1 MCKLETV
8 SIREKVEGYKIV
20 ARKSKGKR
28 YYSIAMG
35 FKYPLD
41 GHIPVIRK
49 QSKICYIFMDDIIS
63 EMSSA
68 HEKDMT
74 GRTIVYLRYS
84 AALARYRVL
93 MQRGSRSGY
102 ILVIVRAEVSE
113 DVMEGFY
120 GGYRVLRHEV
130 AAGRHIRFIEE
141 IDVTS
146 REE

>member
-1 MCKLETV
+1 MCKLKTV
-8 SIREKVEGYKIV
+8 SVKEKVEGYKIV
-20 ARKSKGKR
+20 AKKLKGKR
-28 YYSIAMG
+28 YFSIAMG

-41 GHIPVIRK
+41 GHIPVVRK
-49 QSKICYIFMDDIIS
+49 QSKISYIFMDDIIS
-63 EMSSA
+63 KMSSA

-74 GRTIVYLRYS
+74 GRTSVYLRYG
-84 AALARYRVL
+84 AARERYRIL
-93 MQRGSRSGY
+93 MQRGSRPGY

-120 GGYRVLRHEV
+120 GGNRIERHEI

-141 IDVTS
+141 VDITS